1 MVLVKL
7 RNINV
12 QNWKDEVR
20 SPQCL
25 LALKKFAKFNATM
38 LALNDAR
45 GNNRDE
51 KGRLLY
57 CAGDFALPERS
68 GRNCFSI
75 LEEPKCFL
83 RAPQL
88 AA

>member
-7 RNINV
+7 WNVNV
-12 QNWKDEVR
+12 QDWKDEVR
-20 SPQCL
+20 SAQCL
-25 LALKKFAKFNATM
+25 LALKEFAKFNATM
-38 LALNDAR
+38 LTLNDAW
-45 GNNRDE
+45 GNDRDK

-57 CAGDFALPERS
+57 CTGDFAFPQGS

-75 LEEPKCFL
+75 LEEPKRL
-83 RAPQL
+83 LGSSQL